1 MQMRPKPVH
10 IAAPAGFICEED
22 PFMDKG
28 PFGMTRHAWLLLGVA
43 MSALGGTVVF
53 GSPEPARAESSPPEP
68 IVTALQLDTDVEAG
82 LARLRAMGCNH
93 VWLSWGAENLA
104 PRMREEGISPVIL
117 THPSKKTPGT
127 RDSSQWVHAYLK
139 SFWKEKAEADLVLP
153 LDEVCD
159 PTRYHLDPQTE
170 SARIRVVER
179 GTGRALPAAEW
190 EADLQRKRVTVRG
203 GTPGEKYRAIFPVAM
218 VNAPHANI
226 RALYPPRFT
235 DGVSSPERRAI
246 HYDHIRTRIENA
258 PDAAV
263 LRPTSLQYF
272 WVHIREPA
280 VGKQLGDYIAWSWYA
295 YWAGMNPARFALYE
309 KRYGEAFDP
318 LWIMERGYGE
328 EGYLPHPAYRRWIDL
343 MREEVIEYA
352 RGMNEIIREAD
363 RRSRWFWGDDW
374 LGIEPWLG
382 DVDRV
387 GFDEVVSS
395 LNAGPGMIRR
405 MGFPSEARRIVR
417 LPWVDLNR
425 DHPEVFDERW
435 AEHWRWIRRELFY
448 RCPDGITAGG
458 DVRGA
463 FEAGGGESI
472 VNTMQEFRTIHGRI
486 FRKRLYKNDGLTFYV
501 ADAWGAMRSWA
512 VPTHYQSRT
521 ETFKAILDWPVDIRF
536 ISFDEIASGGV
547 PDDASLLLIAGEPG
561 TAWAGGELWENEAL
575 VEAVRS
581 YVQGGGGLLAMG
593 GASLTGGKFALGDL
607 LGIRYEAPATE
618 RAAEQLWNL
627 TRWVDAGYPSSEF
640 GEISRAYRMM
650 RPELVRER
658 LPAPLRGPFGM
669 AAPGSLLC
677 DTLVTAQSPESVI
690 ARDEEGR
697 PAAVLTA
704 PGRGRAGYVAGYS
717 ADPRFLKPLA
727 FHLAGA
733 SDALARLDSDHPTV
747 SVYAY
752 PEEHLLIAFNYGARP
767 AQALIRLDPVALGLA
782 SDGETFSLQDL
793 DGGEDRSATARELR
807 EGLSLSLE
815 PGRALYWRLERP

>member
-1 MQMRPKPVH
+1 MKMKWTACV
-10 IAAPAGFICEED
+10 AAVLVGLAISGRG
-22 PFMDKG
+22 G
-28 PFGMTRHAWLLLGVA
+28 PSEAASSERAW
-43 MSALGGTVVF
+43 
-53 GSPEPARAESSPPEP
+53 ERADAAEP
-68 IVTALQLDTDVEAG
+68 IVTALQSDDDFDAG

-93 VWLSWGAENLA
+93 VWLSWGTEELA
-104 PRMREEGISPVIL
+104 PRMREEGIAPVIL

-127 RDSSQWVHAYLK
+127 RDPSQWVHAFLK

-153 LDEVCD
+153 LDDVCD
-159 PTRYHLDPQTE
+159 PTRYHLDPHTE
-170 SARIRVVER
+170 SARIRVVEQ

-235 DGVSSPERRAI
+235 DGVSSPERRTL
-246 HYDHIRTRIENA
+246 HYDHIRTRLKNA
-258 PDAAV
+258 PAAAV

-272 WVHIREPA
+272 FLHVRQPVTDE
-280 VGKQLGDYIAWSWYA
+280 QRGDYIAWSWYT

-309 KRYGEAFDP
+309 KRYNEALDP
-318 LWIMERGYGE
+318 LCIMERGYGE
-328 EGYLPHPAYRRWIDL
+328 EGYLPHPAYRRWIAL
-343 MREEVIEYA
+343 MREEVGQYA
-352 RGMNEIIREAD
+352 RGMNEIIREAG

-382 DVDRV
+382 DVDRA

-395 LNAGPGMIRR
+395 LNAGPGTIRR

-417 LPWVDLNR
+417 LPWVDLDR

-448 RCPDGITAGG
+448 RCTDGITAGG

-463 FEAGGGESI
+463 FDAGYGESI
-472 VNTMQEFRTIHGRI
+472 VQTMREFRTIHKRI
-486 FRKRLYKNDGLTFYV
+486 FGKRLHQNDGLTFYV

-512 VPTHYQSRT
+512 VPTHYLSRT
-521 ETFKAILDWPVDIRF
+521 ETFKAMVDWPVDIRF
-536 ISFDEIASGGV
+536 ISFDEIASCGV
-547 PDDASLLLIAGEPG
+547 PANASLLLIAGEPG
-561 TAWAGGELWENEAL
+561 TAWAGGELWENAAL
-575 VEAVRS
+575 VDAVRS
-581 YVQGGGGLLAMG
+581 YVESGGGLLAMG
-593 GASLTGGKFALGDL
+593 GASLTGGVFALGDL
-607 LGIRYEAPATE
+607 LGVRYEAPATE

-640 GEISRAYRMM
+640 DALSRAYRMT
-650 RPELVRER
+650 RPELLQER
-658 LPAPLRGPFGM
+658 LPALLRGPFGM
-669 AAPGSLLC
+669 AAPGSLMC
-677 DTLVTAQSPESVI
+677 DTLVTAQSPDSVI

-697 PAAVLTA
+697 PAAVLTT

-727 FHLAGA
+727 FHLAAA

-752 PEEHLLIAFNYGARP
+752 PEERLAIVFNHGARP
-767 AQALIRLDPVALGLA
+767 AQALVRLDPAALGLPA
-782 SDGETFSLQDL
+782 GDGDVLLRDL
-793 DGGEDRSATARELR
+793 DADRDRPVSGAALR
-807 EGLSLSLE
+807 EGIKVSLE
-815 PGRALYWRLERP
+815 PGRPLYWRVERP